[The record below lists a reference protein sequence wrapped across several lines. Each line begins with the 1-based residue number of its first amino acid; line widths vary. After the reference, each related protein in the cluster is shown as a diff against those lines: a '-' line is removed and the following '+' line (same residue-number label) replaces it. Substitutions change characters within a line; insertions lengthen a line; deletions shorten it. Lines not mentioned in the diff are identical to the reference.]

1 MAIKHFPVVRFTSR
15 GREYEVDERLI
26 TTIDKHRSEKD
37 AHHIYLT
44 DGTYFCATNVVR
56 VNLIR
61 QVQESRSRPFWT
73 ISPPIRGVAV
83 EKSPQH

>member
-44 DGTYFCATNVVR
+44 DGTYFCATNVAR
-56 VNLIR
+56 
-61 QVQESRSRPFWT
+61 
-73 ISPPIRGVAV
+73 
-83 EKSPQH
+83 

>member
-1 MAIKHFPVVRFTSR
+1 MKTIRIRGGIRTRQGGVMAIKHFPVVRFTSK

-44 DGTYFCATNVVR
+44 DGTYFCATNVVQ

-61 QVQESRSRPFWT
+61 QVQESRR
-73 ISPPIRGVAV
+73 
-83 EKSPQH
+83 

>member
-1 MAIKHFPVVRFTSR
+1 MAIKRFTVVRFTSR

-26 TTIDKHRSEKD
+26 KTLDRHRSQPD

-44 DGTYFCATNVVR
+44 DDTYFCATNVVQ

-61 QVQESRSRPFWT
+61 LVQESRR
-73 ISPPIRGVAV
+73 
-83 EKSPQH
+83 

>member
-1 MAIKHFPVVRFTSR
+1 MAIKRFYVIRFTSR

-26 TTIDKHRSEKD
+26 KTIDRHRSQPD

-44 DGTYFCATNVVR
+44 DDTFFCATNVVQ

-61 QVQESRSRPFWT
+61 LVQESRR
-73 ISPPIRGVAV
+73 
-83 EKSPQH
+83 

>member
-1 MAIKHFPVVRFTSR
+1 MAIKHFSVVRFTSR

-37 AHHIYLT
+37 THHIYLT
-44 DGTYFCATNVVR
+44 DGTYFCATNVAR

-61 QVQESRSRPFWT
+61 QVQEPRR
-73 ISPPIRGVAV
+73 
-83 EKSPQH
+83 

>member
-26 TTIDKHRSEKD
+26 KTIDRHRSQPD

-44 DGTYFCATNVVR
+44 DDTYFCANNVVQ

-61 QVQESRSRPFWT
+61 LVQESRR
-73 ISPPIRGVAV
+73 
-83 EKSPQH
+83 

>member
-37 AHHIYLT
+37 AHTSTSLT
-44 DGTYFCATNVVR
+44 ALTSAP
-56 VNLIR
+56 LM
-61 QVQESRSRPFWT
+61 W
-73 ISPPIRGVAV
+73 RG
-83 EKSPQH
+83 

>member
-37 AHHIYLT
+37 ARHIYLT

-61 QVQESRSRPFWT
+61 QVQESRR
-73 ISPPIRGVAV
+73 
-83 EKSPQH
+83 

>member
-1 MAIKHFPVVRFTSR
+1 MAIKHFPVVRFTSK

-44 DGTYFCATNVVR
+44 DGTYFCATNVVL

-61 QVQESRSRPFWT
+61 QVQESRR
-73 ISPPIRGVAV
+73 
-83 EKSPQH
+83 

>member
-1 MAIKHFPVVRFTSR
+1 MAIKRFSVIRFTSR

-26 TTIDKHRSEKD
+26 KTRSQPD

-44 DGTYFCATNVVR
+44 DDTYFCATNVVQ

-61 QVQESRSRPFWT
+61 QVQESRR
-73 ISPPIRGVAV
+73 
-83 EKSPQH
+83 

>member
-1 MAIKHFPVVRFTSR
+1 MKTIRIRGGIRSRQGGVMAIKQFTVIRFTSR

-44 DGTYFCATNVVR
+44 DGTYFCATNVAW

-61 QVQESRSRPFWT
+61 QVQELRR
-73 ISPPIRGVAV
+73 
-83 EKSPQH
+83 

>member
-1 MAIKHFPVVRFTSR
+1 MKTIRIRGGIRTRQGGVMAIKHFPVVRFTSR

-44 DGTYFCATNVVR
+44 DGTNFCATNVVQ

-61 QVQESRSRPFWT
+61 QVQESRR
-73 ISPPIRGVAV
+73 
-83 EKSPQH
+83 

>member
-37 AHHIYLT
+37 VHHIYLT
-44 DGTYFCATNVVR
+44 DGTYFCATNVVQ

-61 QVQESRSRPFWT
+61 QVQESRR
-73 ISPPIRGVAV
+73 
-83 EKSPQH
+83 

>member
-1 MAIKHFPVVRFTSR
+1 VKTIRIRGGIRTRQGGVMAIKHFPVVRFTSK

-44 DGTYFCATNVVR
+44 DGTYFCATNVVQ

-61 QVQESRSRPFWT
+61 QVQESRR
-73 ISPPIRGVAV
+73 
-83 EKSPQH
+83 

>member
-26 TTIDKHRSEKD
+26 KTIDRHRSQPD

-44 DGTYFCATNVVR
+44 DDTYFCATNVVQ

-61 QVQESRSRPFWT
+61 QVQESRR
-73 ISPPIRGVAV
+73 
-83 EKSPQH
+83 

>member
-1 MAIKHFPVVRFTSR
+1 MAIKRFSVIRFNSR

-26 TTIDKHRSEKD
+26 KTLDRHRSQPD

-44 DGTYFCATNVVR
+44 DDTYFCATNVVQ

-61 QVQESRSRPFWT
+61 LVQESRR
-73 ISPPIRGVAV
+73 
-83 EKSPQH
+83 